1 MTTGDDEIRERIE
14 AVLAELRPFFRA
26 DGGDIE
32 FVELTERGVVRV
44 RMVGA
49 CDSCPAAT
57 NTMQHGI
64 KVALQEVLPMVTD
77 VEPV

>member
-1 MTTGDDEIRERIE
+1 MTTGDDKILERIE
-14 AVLAELRPFFRA
+14 AVSAELRPFFRA
-26 DGGDIE
+26 DRGDIE
-32 FVELTERGVVRV
+32 FVELTEKGVVRV

-49 CDSCPAAT
+49 CDSCPSAT